1 MNNSTN
7 NLSSDGDQLDSCGS
21 LIKIPIVDDNAA
33 TLWLHSSIDRI
44 LYTYIIPAV
53 VALGLFGNISVIFVV
68 TRLSRMR
75 TMIVNFYLANLAVTD
90 IVFLSSQS
98 LFLMY
103 AHFVSPVSYNFPFK
117 TQASC
122 NLLHFIAY
130 IAYYCSTSIITLVS
144 IERYFAICRPMYHR
158 RMQSRT
164 HAFKAMCGVWMIS
177 FALSVVCLQRRGELF
192 EYCLLWPD
200 DERYRQMPTTFRYCG
215 PVGGNQRITV
225 TMEILFSA
233 VFFVV
238 ALLNSFLY
246 LKIILALSSRT
257 IAPIQADESQI
268 TSVRN
273 QVARTLVIIGIIFF
287 ITHMPIRIFNMNDI
301 LDALDEPQFLSK
313 SQASSLLSFSFLFL
327 FLNSAL
333 NPYVYAFCSVNYRQ
347 GFRDAFSRTST

>member
-7 NLSSDGDQLDSCGS
+7 NLSLNGDQLDSCES

-33 TLWLHSSIDRI
+33 TTWLHSSTDRM

-53 VALGLFGNISVIFVV
+53 IALGLFGNISVLFVV
-68 TRLSRMR
+68 ARLSRMR
-75 TMIVNFYLANLAVTD
+75 TIVNLYLTNLAVVD
-90 IVFLSSQS
+90 IIFLWHII
-98 LFLMY
+98 FLTY
-103 AHFVSPVSYNFPFK
+103 CHFVSPLSYNIPFK

-122 NLLHFIAY
+122 NLLYFITNTS
-130 IAYYCSTSIITLVS
+130 YYCSISIITLVS
-144 IERYFAICRPMYHR
+144 VERYFAICRPMYHR

-164 HAFKAMCGVWMIS
+164 HAFKAMCGVWVFSLLFSMIM
-177 FALSVVCLQRRGELF
+177 LLRRGELL
-192 EYCLLWPD
+192 EYCLVWPD
-200 DERYRQMPTTFRYCG
+200 DERYRQMPTKFRFCG
-215 PVGGNQRITV
+215 PIGGNKRITV
-225 TMEILFSA
+225 TLAILYSA
-233 VFFVV
+233 VFFVA

-246 LKIILALSSRT
+246 LKIILTLSYRT
-257 IAPIQADESQI
+257 TATSQADQSQI

-273 QVARTLVIIGIIFF
+273 QVARALVINGIVFF
-287 ITHMPIRIFNMNDI
+287 ITQTPIRIVDMNEI